1 MLTCQNKKPNKRDIQ
16 LPKSN
21 CIEMPKPNKPSNKS
35 HDNLAEM
42 NNFDDQI
49 AYTPPDRGFMDNLMR
64 RMGRA

>member
-1 MLTCQNKKPNKRDIQ
+1 
-16 LPKSN
+16 
-21 CIEMPKPNKPSNKS
+21 MPKPNKPSSKS